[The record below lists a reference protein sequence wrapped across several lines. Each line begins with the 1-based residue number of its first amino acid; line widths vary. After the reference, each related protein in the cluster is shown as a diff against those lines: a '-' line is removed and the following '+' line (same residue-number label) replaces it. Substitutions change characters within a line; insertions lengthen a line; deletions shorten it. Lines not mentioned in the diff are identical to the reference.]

1 MGGQNSKRSQFSGIS
16 NESKHHSSRKRFFN
30 CFNVYFCLSVFAYIF
45 YQPGLLLN
53 MLFSGSKPVSHH
65 NDYRPDPTGV
75 RGGIPPGGVGGV
87 GAADRIRAEHNG
99 RNGNGL
105 QQRTGNAA
113 SATPVAASNSPAH
126 LSAALAAA
134 AGAPAGTLILFDMS
148 QGKTPWKLER
158 PRGLFTVYSL

>member
-1 MGGQNSKRSQFSGIS
+1 MGKIQNGANFQASQRNQEIIPLVKDTS
-16 NESKHHSSRKRFFN
+16 
-30 CFNVYFCLSVFAYIF
+30 VALMFCLLVCLYLLTT
-45 YQPGLLLN
+45 YLHKKNLLLN

-75 RGGIPPGGVGGV
+75 RGGIPQGGVGGV

-113 SATPVAASNSPAH
+113 SATPVASSNSPAH

-134 AGAPAGTLILFDMS
+134 AGAPAGTLILIC
-148 QGKTPWKLER
+148 
-158 PRGLFTVYSL
+158 YI

>member
-1 MGGQNSKRSQFSGIS
+1 
-16 NESKHHSSRKRFFN
+16 
-30 CFNVYFCLSVFAYIF
+30 
-45 YQPGLLLN
+45 

-113 SATPVAASNSPAH
+113 SATPVASSNSPAH

-134 AGAPAGTLILFDMS
+134 AGAPAGTSIFFDMS
-148 QGKTPWKLER
+148 NSMYTVWTVNNVSYHEGFLQLGTS
-158 PRGLFTVYSL
+158 FTVNILFFEVIKL

>member
-16 NESKHHSSRKRFFN
+16 KESRNHSSSKRFFN
-30 CFNVYFCLSVFAYIF
+30 CFNVYFCLSELTYFIN
-45 YQPGLLLN
+45 LLLN

-113 SATPVAASNSPAH
+113 SATPVASSNSPAH

-134 AGAPAGTLILFDMS
+134 AGAPAGTLIL
-148 QGKTPWKLER
+148 
-158 PRGLFTVYSL
+158 VCYI

>member
-1 MGGQNSKRSQFSGIS
+1 MGKIQNGANFRASQRNQEIIPLVKDSLIALMLIF
-16 NESKHHSSRKRFFN
+16 
-30 CFNVYFCLSVFAYIF
+30 VCLYLLTHFIN
-45 YQPGLLLN
+45 LLLN

-105 QQRTGNAA
+105 QQRTGNTA
-113 SATPVAASNSPAH
+113 SATPVASSNSPAH

-134 AGAPAGTLILFDMS
+134 AGAPAGTLILIC
-148 QGKTPWKLER
+148 
-158 PRGLFTVYSL
+158 YI

>member
-1 MGGQNSKRSQFSGIS
+1 
-16 NESKHHSSRKRFFN
+16 
-30 CFNVYFCLSVFAYIF
+30 
-45 YQPGLLLN
+45 

-75 RGGIPPGGVGGV
+75 RGGIPPGGAGDV

-113 SATPVAASNSPAH
+113 SATPVASSNSPAH

-134 AGAPAGTLILFDMS
+134 AGAPAGTLILIC
-148 QGKTPWKLER
+148 
-158 PRGLFTVYSL
+158 YI